1 MEKIVFSDT
10 DYFYKKFQELVY
22 TTDVLEIITDFTSP
36 AQMPE
41 PGKRMLRIGSGRAGR
56 RGKKKTGPVLKK
68 NYQILVTH
76 DIYKRIRIVIIKNG
90 HLF

>member
-41 PGKRMLRIGSGRAGR
+41 QGKKMLRLAPGKPGI
-56 RGKKKTGPVLKK
+56 RGKRATGPALKK
-68 NYQILVTH
+68 NYQVVVTH
-76 DIYKRIRIVIIKNG
+76 DIYRRIRIVIIKKASC
-90 HLF
+90 